1 MQSLILVI
9 ILGIYFFGIVISILI
24 FITSNHKSFM
34 KALWLIICLIFIYL
48 YLIFIYLYLIFI
60 YKSIAEFIMSDNIFF
75 FNCIVFLVA
84 KFIAMIFCYLFAIFI
99 APVELVYLHFYHSKN
114 FTYFQIK
121 LCLNIFVLMQ

>member
-1 MQSLILVI
+1 
-9 ILGIYFFGIVISILI
+9 
-24 FITSNHKSFM
+24 M
-34 KALWLIICLIFIYL
+34 KALWLIIC
-48 YLIFIYLYLIFI
+48 LIFIYLYLIFI